1 MIFRRKS
8 DADTAEVSSQPAV
21 DAGPPAEDP
30 TYESAYYAQGPG
42 LSGDSGRSTTP
53 VTEPEPLLGP
63 LDDPLAGLDP
73 LKPAPPADEQPPA
86 RNPLLQAEADAALD
100 HALREGA
107 VEAGDDEFYDD
118 SDEEYPDHQQPANQ
132 PPGAEP
138 PAGDEE
144 GEAYVLYSDV
154 RPHLEELAIL
164 QADRQKFIELILY
177 ARDRVTS
184 PAAADRIDAGLR
196 ELGIEAIRPDGERF
210 DPSRHEAAATVP
222 TDDPEKH
229 GLVAETETLGYSDR
243 GHVVRPPIVTVY
255 RVEKT

>member
-8 DADTAEVSSQPAV
+8 DADTAEGSSQQAV
-21 DAGPPAEDP
+21 DAGPPVEEP

-42 LSGDSGRSTTP
+42 LSGDSGRTTTP
-53 VTEPEPLLGP
+53 VTEPEPLIGP

-73 LKPAPPADEQPPA
+73 LKPVDQPAA

-118 SDEEYPDHQQPANQ
+118 SDEALPDHQEVDPAAGQPAAAQ
-132 PPGAEP
+132 SPEGE
-138 PAGDEE
+138 EE

-164 QADRQKFIELILY
+164 QSDRQKFIELILY

-255 RVEKT
+255 RMEKT